1 MERGERS
8 GLEGLRLQ
16 AETITDGETQRVF
29 AEKMK
34 ALSDEYYGRTGKR
47 RTAFVRTYG
56 CQQNVSDSER
66 IKGLLVSMG
75 YSEAAS
81 PEEADLV
88 IFNTCAVREHAELR
102 VYGNVGAL
110 KPVKEHRP
118 DMVIALCGCMMQ
130 QQGAAEKIKKTYPF
144 VDIVF
149 GTGMIHRLPG
159 MLYKVAEEGGRVFD
173 TDCGDT
179 VEEGLPVKRGDGIK
193 AWLPISYGC
202 NNFCTYCIVPYVR
215 GRERSRRPED
225 VLDETRQLVDE
236 GYRDIT
242 LLGQNVNSYG
252 HDLGDYDFPRL
263 LRDIDAIQGDFRIR
277 FMTSHPK
284 DATDALIDA
293 VASCE
298 KVSKHIHLP
307 VQSGSDRILRL
318 MNRRYTREAYL
329 ALVSRAKSAIP
340 RLSLTSDIIVGFPGE
355 TDEDFA
361 DTLDLIEKVRF
372 DNLFMFIYS
381 RRTGTPAAEMP
392 DPTTHEQ
399 KVGRL
404 SELLARQDV
413 ITEEHMRANVG
424 RTVRVLCE
432 GAGKTGAGWMTGRTD
447 SGTIVDFE
455 GTPDDAGKF
464 INIRISEA
472 SRLLLKGR
480 AER

>member
-1 MERGERS
+1 M
-8 GLEGLRLQ
+8 Q
-16 AETITDGETQRVF
+16 AITITNGETQRDF
-29 AEKMK
+29 ADRMK
-34 ALSDEYYGRTGKR
+34 ARNDGLFERTGRR

-66 IKGLLVSMG
+66 IKGLLEAMG
-75 YSEAAS
+75 YGEAEG

-110 KPVKEHRP
+110 KPIKERRP

-130 QQGAAEKIKKTYPF
+130 QKVAAEKIKKTYPY

-159 MLYKVAEEGGRVFD
+159 MLLRVTSGEGRVFD
-173 TDCGDT
+173 TDCEDT
-179 VEEGLPVKRGDGIK
+179 VEEGLPVKRGDGVK

-225 VLDETRQLVDE
+225 VLREANGLVAA
-236 GYRDIT
+236 GYKDIT

-252 HDLGDYDFPRL
+252 NDLGNYDFPRL
-263 LRDIDAIQGDFRIR
+263 LRDIDAIPGDFRIR

-293 VASCE
+293 VASCG

-307 VQSGSDRILRL
+307 VQSGSDRILKL
-318 MNRRYTREAYL
+318 MNRRYTREDYL
-329 ALVSRAKSAIP
+329 ALVGRAKAAIP
-340 RLSLTSDIIVGFPGE
+340 GLSLTSDIIVGFPGE
-355 TDEDFA
+355 TREDFLS
-361 DTLDLIEKVRF
+361 TLDLVKRVEF
-372 DNLFMFIYS
+372 DSLFMFIYS
-381 RRTGTPAAEMP
+381 KRTGTPAAEMD
-392 DPTTHEQ
+392 DPVQHEE
-399 KVGRL
+399 KVARL
-404 SELLARQDV
+404 NELLEVQDL
-413 ITEEHMRANVG
+413 ITERHMRAYVG
-424 RTVRVLCE
+424 KTVRVLCE
-432 GAGKTGAGWMTGRTD
+432 GPGKTGEGWMTGRTD
-447 SGTIVDFE
+447 SGTIVDFHGGNE
-455 GTPDDAGKF
+455 VAGRF
-464 INIRISEA
+464 IDIEITDA

-480 AER
+480 ADGGASGAD